1 MKASF
6 IRGVSFFFA
15 LNILIKP
22 IWVFGIDMAV
32 QNTLG
37 PEVYGGYFAVLN
49 LCLMFAILLDLGI
62 NMSNTRNVAGETVE
76 IRDHFSSLLGL
87 RLLLFFLF
95 MLSVGGIAI
104 VLGYD
109 VRMLKMLAWL
119 GVNQFLLA
127 SLLFLRSYVGGLRWF
142 TWDAFLS
149 VADKLF
155 MVILIGILLYGFA
168 DFQLSYFI
176 GGQTLAYT
184 LALLIALVVLRKQLA
199 NMSLRPKMDIMRKR
213 LKEALPYAT
222 LILLMGLYTRMDGV
236 MIERMRGEEASGMY
250 AGAFRLLDV
259 VIQIGVLFSFVL
271 IPVFTRKLQLKAF
284 YGTLMRSSFN
294 LLLSIS
300 LSITVVSVFFHREL
314 IEVFYRHATPQMALT
329 FAFLMASLPAFYLG
343 YLFGS
348 ALTAGGQTKV
358 LNRIAVGGLLVN
370 FFLNL
375 IAIYYYGE
383 LGAAVT
389 TLITQWTA
397 ALLQMYSAR
406 KIYRIRIASSQW
418 MSLGMMMLSQWIIF
432 SALMMYFSWQMSLLL
447 GGLVAMTT
455 PFWFR
460 LIQVRR
466 LLALRQ

>member
-1 MKASF
+1 MRASF

>member
-1 MKASF
+1 MKTSF
-6 IRGVSFFFA
+6 IRGVGFFFA

-22 IWVFGIDMAV
+22 IWVFGIDMVV

-76 IRDHFSSLLGL
+76 IREHFSSLLGL
-87 RLLLFFLF
+87 RLTLFFLF
-95 MLSVGGIAI
+95 MLSIGAIAI
-104 VLGYD
+104 ILGYEL
-109 VRMLKMLAWL
+109 RMLKMLVWL
-119 GVNQFLLA
+119 GVNQFFLA

-155 MVILIGILLYGFA
+155 MVILIGVLLYGVS

-176 GGQTLAYT
+176 GGQTLAYV
-184 LALLIALVVLRKQLA
+184 LALVIALVILNKQLS
-199 NMSLRPKMDIMRKR
+199 NISFRPDISVMRMR

-300 LSITVVSVFFHREL
+300 LSISLVSVFFHQEL
-314 IEVFYRHATPQMALT
+314 IELFYRHATPQMGLT
-329 FAFLMASLPAFYLG
+329 FAVLMASLPAFYMG

-348 ALTAGGQTKV
+348 ALTAGAQTKV
-358 LNRIAVGGLLVN
+358 LNRIAIGGLVMN
-370 FFLNL
+370 FFLN
-375 IAIYYYGE
+375 IAAIYYYGE

-389 TLITQWTA
+389 TLITQWMA
-397 ALLQMYSAR
+397 ALLQMYAAR
-406 KIYRIRIASSQW
+406 KIYRIRIAWSQW
-418 MSLGMMMLSQWIIF
+418 TSLALMLLSQWLIF
-432 SALMMYFSWQMSLLL
+432 SAFMMYFSWQMSLML
-447 GGLVAMTT
+447 GGIIVMTT

-460 LIQVRR
+460 LIRIR
-466 LLALRQ
+466 HLLALRQ